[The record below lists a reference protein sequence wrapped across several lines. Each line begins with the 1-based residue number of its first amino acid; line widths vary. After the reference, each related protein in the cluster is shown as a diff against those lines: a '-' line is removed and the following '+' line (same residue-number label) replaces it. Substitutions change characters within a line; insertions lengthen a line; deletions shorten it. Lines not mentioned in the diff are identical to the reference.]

1 MDMFTVKD
9 DIMSLEDAIMPK
21 EGLDDSRL

>member
-9 DIMSLEDAIMPK
+9 DIMSLEDALLPK
-21 EGLDDSRL
+21 DELTL